1 MEQKRRILLRRRN
14 LDSAF
19 GRPRVPAITRV
30 RSTAVRS
37 GSGIADKGYMRRRA
51 GGYKR
56 TGLIADMGLLFCGM

>member
-19 GRPRVPAITRV
+19 GRPRVPAIARV

-37 GSGIADKGYMRRRA
+37 GSGIAERVTCEGVQVA
-51 GGYKR
+51 
-56 TGLIADMGLLFCGM
+56 TSEQA